1 MRIIRILCLLSFLTS
16 ALAQVQTTGT
26 VSLTGTVQLM
36 TGGKHSVS
44 LAWQAAQGQ
53 YITFRVY
60 RSTTSGS
67 GYKMIQSSISG
78 LSYTDANVNDSTTYY
93 YVATA
98 YDSSTNSESAYSNQI
113 IANIPN

>member
-1 MRIIRILCLLSFLTS
+1 MRTIRALFLLCFLTS
-16 ALAQVQTTGT
+16 AFAQVQTTGT
-26 VSLTGTVQLM
+26 VSLTGSVKLM
-36 TGGKHSVS
+36 PGGKHSVS

-60 RSTTSGS
+60 RSTTNGT
-67 GYKMIQSSISG
+67 GFKMIQSSLTS
-78 LSYTDANVNDSTTYY
+78 LTYTDVDVTNSTTFY

-98 YDSSTNSESAYSNQI
+98 YDSSTNTESAYSNQV